1 MGLLSS
7 IFSGSRPPDGAASEP
22 APADNLAQ
30 ARVRARQRLIGA
42 VVLVGIGVIGFPLLF
57 ETQPRPIPVDVPI
70 DIPRKDNAPALKL
83 PDERAVAPQE
93 RPLPSDPAPV
103 AQAKPETTPRA
114 ASKPDIITETPA
126 EAGLEPKA
134 APRNETTTAAASLR
148 PPPAAAASAA
158 PRPSPKPEPRPAAAA
173 AELSRPQAILEGRA
187 PASAPASAPAQRFIV
202 QIGAFADPALAR
214 ETRLKVERLGMVTYT
229 HVAQTPQGART
240 RVRVGPVPTRQE
252 ADKLAERLKA
262 AGLPAAILIL

>member
-7 IFSGSRPPDGAASEP
+7 IFSGSRPPDGAVPET

-30 ARVRARQRLIGA
+30 ALLRDRQRLIGA

-70 DIPRKDNAPALKL
+70 EIPRKDNAPALRL
-83 PDERAVAPQE
+83 PDERATAPPE
-93 RPLPSDPAPV
+93 RQLPTDPAPA
-103 AQAKPETTPRA
+103 AQAKPEVSPREA
-114 ASKPDIITETPA
+114 AKPEIITETAA

-134 APRNETTTAAASLR
+134 APRNEASTATAPLR
-148 PPPAAAASAA
+148 APPAAAASAA
-158 PRPSPKPEPRPAAAA
+158 ARPAPKPEPRPAAAP
-173 AELSRPQAILEGRA
+173 AEPSRAQAFLEGRA
-187 PASAPASAPAQRFIV
+187 SAAAPASAPAQRFIV

-214 ETRLKVERLGMVTYT
+214 ETRLKVERLGMLTYT

-240 RVRVGPVPTRQE
+240 RVRVGPVATRQE

-262 AGLPAAILIL
+262 AGLPAAILTL